1 MITVRV
7 VMNDLRCEE
16 EEDDDDYIEY
26 FESIDE
32 FADEFVDRVRPLQN
46 CGEASGWRIYKM
58 LLKQSSAR

>member
-1 MITVRV
+1 MVIVRV
-7 VMNDLRCEE
+7 AMNDLRG
-16 EEDDDDYIEY
+16 EEDDDDVIEY